1 MKSLKII
8 IIGGNNMSKRMKGN
22 NKSVLDTF
30 LYLFIKVKRDD
41 IFALAS
47 QLAYYLILSFFPF
60 LIFLITLIGF
70 SNLNNAEVLEG
81 LQSILPT
88 AVFELTASTISEVIN
103 SQNTGILGIS
113 GILAI
118 WAASSAFRAIIK
130 GVNKAYDVDED
141 RSFIKRS
148 IIGIISVIALALT
161 IICTLAMLVFGDLIG
176 EFLNRFLPFEH
187 LINFIWNILR
197 YVIIIAMMIVVFAM
211 IYKVAP
217 AKRIKFRSVLPG
229 AIITTIGWLIASLA
243 FSYYVNNFSN
253 YSRLY
258 GSLWAVFVL
267 MTWLFMT
274 SIVFILGVEINS
286 VLEKRKLM

>member
-1 MKSLKII
+1 
-8 IIGGNNMSKRMKGN
+8 MSKRMKGN

-229 AIITTIGWLIASLA
+229 AIVTTIGWLIASLA

>member
-1 MKSLKII
+1 
-8 IIGGNNMSKRMKGN
+8 MKGN

-229 AIITTIGWLIASLA
+229 AIVTTIGWLIASLA

>member
-1 MKSLKII
+1 
-8 IIGGNNMSKRMKGN
+8 MSKRMKGN

-70 SNLNNAEVLEG
+70 SNLNNTEVLEG

-113 GILAI
+113 GVLAI
-118 WAASSAFRAIIK
+118 WAAASAFRAVIK

-161 IICTLAMLVFGDLIG
+161 IMCTLAMLVFGDLIG

-197 YVIIIAMMIVVFAM
+197 YIIIIAMMIVVFAM

>member
-1 MKSLKII
+1 M
-8 IIGGNNMSKRMKGN
+8 NKRRKGN
-22 NKSVLDTF
+22 TKSILDTF

-118 WAASSAFRAIIK
+118 WAAASAFRAVIK

-141 RSFIKRS
+141 RSFIKRT
-148 IIGIISVIALALT
+148 IIGMISVIALALT
-161 IICTLAMLVFGDLIG
+161 IMCTLAMLVFGDLIG

-197 YVIIIAMMIVVFAM
+197 YAIIIAMMIVVFAM

>member
-1 MKSLKII
+1 M
-8 IIGGNNMSKRMKGN
+8 
-22 NKSVLDTF
+22 
-30 LYLFIKVKRDD
+30 
-41 IFALAS
+41 
-47 QLAYYLILSFFPF
+47 
-60 LIFLITLIGF
+60 
-70 SNLNNAEVLEG
+70 
-81 LQSILPT
+81 
-88 AVFELTASTISEVIN
+88 
-103 SQNTGILGIS
+103 
-113 GILAI
+113 
-118 WAASSAFRAIIK
+118 
-130 GVNKAYDVDED
+130 
-141 RSFIKRS
+141 
-148 IIGIISVIALALT
+148 
-161 IICTLAMLVFGDLIG
+161 CTLAMLVFGDLIG

-197 YVIIIAMMIVVFAM
+197 YIIIIAMMIVVFAM

>member
-1 MKSLKII
+1 
-8 IIGGNNMSKRMKGN
+8 MSKRVKGN

-267 MTWLFMT
+267 MTM
-274 SIVFILGVEINS
+274 ED
-286 VLEKRKLM
+286 

>member
-1 MKSLKII
+1 
-8 IIGGNNMSKRMKGN
+8 MSKRMKGN
-22 NKSVLDTF
+22 IKSVLDTF

>member
-1 MKSLKII
+1 
-8 IIGGNNMSKRMKGN
+8 MSKRVKGN

-253 YSRLY
+253 YSRL
-258 GSLWAVFVL
+258 
-267 MTWLFMT
+267 
-274 SIVFILGVEINS
+274 
-286 VLEKRKLM
+286 

>member
-1 MKSLKII
+1 
-8 IIGGNNMSKRMKGN
+8 MSKRRKGN

-103 SQNTGILGIS
+103 SQNTGILGVS
-113 GILAI
+113 GVLAI
-118 WAASSAFRAIIK
+118 WAAASAFRAVIK

-197 YVIIIAMMIVVFAM
+197 
-211 IYKVAP
+211 
-217 AKRIKFRSVLPG
+217 
-229 AIITTIGWLIASLA
+229 ASLA

>member
-1 MKSLKII
+1 
-8 IIGGNNMSKRMKGN
+8 MSKRMKGN

-229 AIITTIGWLIASLA
+229 AIVTTVGWLIASLA

>member
-1 MKSLKII
+1 
-8 IIGGNNMSKRMKGN
+8 MSKRVKGN

>member
-1 MKSLKII
+1 
-8 IIGGNNMSKRMKGN
+8 MSKRRKGN
-22 NKSVLDTF
+22 NKSVIDTF

-70 SNLNNAEVLEG
+70 SNLNNTEVLEG

-113 GILAI
+113 GVLAI
-118 WAASSAFRAIIK
+118 WAAASAFRAVIK

-161 IICTLAMLVFGDLIG
+161 IMCTLAMLVFGDLIG

-197 YVIIIAMMIVVFAM
+197 YAIIIAMMIIVFAM

-217 AKRIKFRSVLPG
+217 AKRIRFRNVLPG

>member
-1 MKSLKII
+1 M
-8 IIGGNNMSKRMKGN
+8 NKRRKGN
-22 NKSVLDTF
+22 TKSVIDTF

-70 SNLNNAEVLEG
+70 SNLNNTEVLEG

-88 AVFELTASTISEVIN
+88 AVFELTSSTISEVIN

-113 GILAI
+113 GVLAI
-118 WAASSAFRAIIK
+118 WAAASAFRAVIK

-141 RSFIKRS
+141 RSFIKRT
-148 IIGIISVIALALT
+148 IIGMISVIALALT
-161 IICTLAMLVFGDLIG
+161 IMCTLAMLVFGDLIG

-197 YVIIIAMMIVVFAM
+197 YAIIIAMMIVVFAM

>member
-1 MKSLKII
+1 
-8 IIGGNNMSKRMKGN
+8 MSKRMKGN

>member
-1 MKSLKII
+1 
-8 IIGGNNMSKRMKGN
+8 MKGN

-70 SNLNNAEVLEG
+70 SNLNNTEVLEG

-113 GILAI
+113 GVLAI
-118 WAASSAFRAIIK
+118 WAAASAFRAVIK

-161 IICTLAMLVFGDLIG
+161 IMCTLAMLVFGDLIG

-197 YVIIIAMMIVVFAM
+197 YIIIIAMMIVVFAM

>member
-1 MKSLKII
+1 
-8 IIGGNNMSKRMKGN
+8 MSKRMKGN

-118 WAASSAFRAIIK
+118 WAAASAFRAIIK

-176 EFLNRFLPFEH
+176 QFLNRFLPFEH

>member
-1 MKSLKII
+1 
-8 IIGGNNMSKRMKGN
+8 MSKRMKGN

-81 LQSILPT
+81 LQSRLPT

>member
-1 MKSLKII
+1 
-8 IIGGNNMSKRMKGN
+8 MSKRIKGN